1 VLDRLEWPRDPH
13 CEALGMAFGLRRGSA
28 PNRFRLGAA
37 VLDLLS
43 EVPTDRRRSCPS
55 SSGAEIRSSCGF
67 LRTD

>member
-1 VLDRLEWPRDPH
+1 
-13 CEALGMAFGLRRGSA
+13 MAFGLRRGSA

-43 EVPTDRRRSCPS
+43 EVPTDRRCLYPS